1 MPIKNCVMVV
11 VLLLCSFWGGE
22 VHAGAWPKQVRVYR
36 GSGPVI
42 DGVLSA
48 GEYDDATRLDDFS
61 TWTPQFNYVERRA
74 DLDATIWVK
83 HDGRDLYFAFDVSDD
98 TIYGSD
104 IEPWLP
110 DENPAAH
117 ALTKE
122 GWPWFG
128 DGIEI
133 LLNAS
138 YRWNTIDNQGA
149 WGDGTSW
156 QMVASAHK
164 SRLGGLG
171 QGGLLEGEPRNRER
185 AWNNYTPWIE
195 NGAMQAAVRLKD
207 KATEGSGYIIEW
219 KISADPCLEI
229 RPGEFWSP
237 ELGEWKMGLNL
248 AVGDLD
254 EKADGAG
261 NMGNFH
267 HENWWTGERDK
278 RTWLKQW
285 GTMIFVPGPM
295 PASPETYA
303 QGTIQLAPRLEQSL
317 VETSVQVPDGLRET
331 VDEGLTLNLPPG
343 FTAQVFA
350 STGLRGPRFM
360 AWSPDGVLHVANM
373 KAGGASQFGPPNDG
387 DIVPPLDEMSGQ
399 IVALPDR
406 DGDGVADTTIVVAE
420 NLWWANSLQFYKG
433 DLYVGDRHAVRRFG
447 DVDGDGIY
455 ETEREPLALLPP
467 SKHHRTRTMLFD
479 KKEEKLY
486 VSVGSSCDLCW
497 EEDPER
503 AAILQFNSDGSGRR
517 VFATGLRNA
526 IGLALHPLTNELWAT
541 DNGHDREGRSLP
553 PEMVDIIRD
562 GGFYGWPL
570 AYGYGAWTDTNV
582 PSYNF
587 QLVPLSHQ
595 DSLLVASMQRPA
607 ALLPAHLAPMDIH
620 FYRGENFPARYLN
633 AAFVA
638 LRGGS
643 NAPVPGYRVVTL
655 FGEPDG
661 TQTRVADFVT
671 GFARDDQ
678 VWGKPVGITSDSL
691 GHMYIS
697 SDWINHLILRISAG
711 GLGGRWLQAPP
722 STALAGDV
730 LMLNT
735 QIVLSELD
743 PQGEG
748 AEVVADLSDLGGP
761 SNLPLITLN
770 DSTYRLVTE
779 LTVGAEAGRKALRI
793 NITQQVGA
801 ELRSLQLL
809 HSINVAP
816 SGDLLVFGDGDAN
829 GWRAVPVR
837 PDEVDLAVRGQVLEG
852 ESAIALSGKFRSIL
866 FEPPVGFDPS
876 GYTDLA
882 FSFHPGEAILPDV
895 GGLFSISGNADAN
908 ALRGH
913 NIQLLKG
920 GTRGRQYHQ
929 LSGVEVDLALNEWQE
944 VVIPLEEFRLDE
956 DGLKWVRFLG
966 GFDGGPLY
974 IDNLRLVAPAVE
986 KSTEPAAP
994 IVLIKPTRIID
1005 THIHLFDP
1013 SRPEGVPWPGSGSEL
1028 YRPTLPADFRAIA
1041 GPAGVT
1047 ASVVVEASA
1056 WVEDNQW
1063 LLDQTRDDP
1072 LFQGIVGNLALGSP
1086 DFAENLARL
1095 ARDKRFVGIRTKGI
1109 KAADLDEQVVA
1120 DLRALAGQNL
1130 VLDILMAGMTVA
1142 DAQAIAAAVPEL
1154 RLILNH
1160 VAGTNI
1166 RGGAPSAAWVA
1177 SIQALAQLPNVYC
1190 KVSGLF
1196 QQSGKTPAPLEAA
1209 YYAPVLDVLWQAFG
1223 EDRLVYG
1230 SNWPVSNLRG
1240 DYVQHQELVLAYFSE
1255 KGEGAVEKVM
1265 WKNAQIFYGLNAID
1279 TAIEERSS
1287 AVLPE
1292 SLQLVQN
1299 YPNPFNSSTVF
1310 RFTLSQPGRVE
1321 LAIYNLAGQ
1330 RVATLADG
1338 IWDMGTHSIGWSGRD
1353 ENGRAL
1359 SSGVYLYRLQ
1369 SGSAQTSARK
1379 LLLLH

>member
-1 MPIKNCVMVV
+1 MSIEMRFVAILF
-11 VLLLCSFWGGE
+11 LLFAFCGGE
-22 VHAGAWPKQVRVYR
+22 AHAGDWPKEVRVYR
-36 GSGPVI
+36 GSTPSL
-42 DGVLSA
+42 DGVLSP
-48 GEYDDATRLDDFS
+48 GEYDDAMMLEDFS
-61 TWTPQFNYVERRA
+61 TWMAQFNYVDRRA
-74 DLDATIWVK
+74 DLHATVWIK
-83 HDGRDLYFAFDVSDD
+83 HDGQDLYFAFDVSDD
-98 TIYGSD
+98 IVYGED
-104 IEPWLP
+104 IDPWLP
-110 DENPAAH
+110 ADNPAAND
-117 ALTKE
+117 LTRE

-128 DGIEI
+128 DGVEI

-138 YRWNTIDNQGA
+138 YRWNTIDGQDA

-164 SRLGGLG
+164 SRLGGIG
-171 QGGLLEGEPRNRER
+171 EGGLLEGEPRSRDR
-185 AWNNYTPWIE
+185 AWANYTPWIE
-195 NGAMQAAVRLKD
+195 DGAMQSAVRIKD
-207 KATEGSGYIIEW
+207 KNTEGSGYVIEW
-219 KISADPCLEI
+219 KIRADPCLEI
-229 RPGEFWSP
+229 RPDEFWSP

-261 NMGNFH
+261 NFGNFH
-267 HENWWTGERDK
+267 HENWWAGERDK

-285 GTMIFVPGPM
+285 GTMILVPGPM
-295 PASPETYA
+295 PAEPEGYA
-303 QGTIQLAPRLEQSL
+303 RGTIQLTPRLEQPL
-317 VETSVQVPDGLRET
+317 VTTSVQVPKKLRGT

-343 FTAQVFA
+343 FKAQVFA
-350 STGLRGPRFM
+350 AKGLRGPRFM

-373 KAGGASQFGPPNDG
+373 KTGGASQFGPPNDG
-387 DIVPPLDEMSGQ
+387 DVVPPLDEMTGQ

-447 DVDGDGIY
+447 DIDGDGIY

-467 SKHHRTRTMLFD
+467 SKHHRTRTILFD

-497 EEDPER
+497 EEDSER

-526 IGLALHPLTNELWAT
+526 TGLALHPLTNELWAT
-541 DNGHDREGRSLP
+541 DNGHDKEGRSLP
-553 PEMVDIIRD
+553 PEMIDIIRD

-620 FYRGENFPARYLN
+620 FYSGENFPARYLN

-655 FGEPDG
+655 FGEADG
-661 TQTRVADFVT
+661 SNTRVADFVS
-671 GFARDDQ
+671 GFSQDGQ

-691 GHMYIS
+691 GHMYVS

-711 GLGGRWLQAPP
+711 GLGGHWLQTPP

-730 LMLNT
+730 LMLNA

-743 PQGEG
+743 PEG
-748 AEVVADLSDLGGP
+748 GPAEVTANLSDLGGP
-761 SNLPLITLN
+761 LSLPFIAIN
-770 DSTYRLVTE
+770 DSTYRLATE
-779 LTVGAEAGRKALRI
+779 LTLGDQAGRKVLRI
-793 NITQQVGA
+793 NITQQVG
-801 ELRSLQLL
+801 EDLRSLQLL
-809 HSINVAP
+809 HSINVTP
-816 SGDLLVFGDGDAN
+816 SGDQLVFGDADAN
-829 GWRAVPVR
+829 GWQAVPIR
-837 PDEVDLAVRGQVLEG
+837 PDEVDLAARGQVVEG
-852 ESAIALSGKFRSIL
+852 ESAIALSGKFRSIV
-866 FEPPVGFDPS
+866 FEPPAGFDLS

-908 ALRGH
+908 VLRGH
-913 NIQLLKG
+913 TIQLLKG
-920 GTRGRQYHQ
+920 GTSGRQYHR
-929 LSGVEVDLALNEWQE
+929 LSGIEVDLALKEWQE
-944 VVIPLEEFRLDE
+944 VVIPLGEMRLD
-956 DGLKWVRFLG
+956 DGLKWIRFLG
-966 GFDGGPLY
+966 GFDGGSLY
-974 IDNLRLVAPAVE
+974 IDNLRFVAPAVE
-986 KSTEPAAP
+986 QRPEPTEPVVIIQP
-994 IVLIKPTRIID
+994 SRIID

-1041 GPAGVT
+1041 EPAGVT
-1047 ASVVVEASA
+1047 GAVVVEASA

-1072 LFQGIVGNLALGSP
+1072 FFQGIVGNLELRSA
-1086 DFAENLARL
+1086 DFADHLARL
-1095 ARDKRFVGIRTKGI
+1095 ASDKRFVGIRTKGL
-1109 KAADLDEQVVA
+1109 KTADLDEQVIA
-1120 DLRALAGQNL
+1120 DLRALAAENL
-1130 VLDILMAGMTVA
+1130 VLDILMAGMTLA
-1142 DAQAIAAAVPEL
+1142 DAQAIAEAVPEL

-1160 VAGTNI
+1160 VGGTNI
-1166 RGGAPSAAWVA
+1166 RGGSPSAAWMA
-1177 SIQALAQLPNVYC
+1177 SIQAIAQLPNVYC

-1196 QQSGKTPAPLEAA
+1196 QQSGKTPAPLEVE
-1209 YYAPVLDVLWQAFG
+1209 YYRPVLDVLWQAFG
-1223 EDRLVYG
+1223 EDRLIYG

-1240 DYVQHQELVLAYFSE
+1240 DYAQHQELVLTYLSE
-1255 KGEGAVEKVM
+1255 KGEGAVEKSM
-1265 WKNAQIFYGLNAID
+1265 WKNAVTFYGLDAID
-1279 TAIEERSS
+1279 TAVEERAS

-1299 YPNPFNSSTVF
+1299 FPNPFNGSTVF
-1310 RFTLSQPGRVE
+1310 RFALSRPGEVE

-1330 RVATLADG
+1330 RVATLEDG
-1338 IWDMGTHSIGWSGRD
+1338 AWGVGTHSLSWDGRD
-1353 ENGRAL
+1353 ESGRAL
-1359 SSGVYLYRLQ
+1359 GSGVYFYRLKNA
-1369 SGSAQTSARK
+1369 STQTSPRK
-1379 LLLLH
+1379 LLLLR